1 MILELYI
8 NDYCKDRRVDLFY
21 SFVMLMFALD
31 LMRFFIIFF
40 TVIRIVRINGVV
52 SFWDLAFRFVERF
65 FSKICKEGDYICEN

>member
-8 NDYCKDRRVDLFY
+8 NDYFKDKRVDLFY

-52 SFWDLAFRFVERF
+52 SFWDLVFRFVERF